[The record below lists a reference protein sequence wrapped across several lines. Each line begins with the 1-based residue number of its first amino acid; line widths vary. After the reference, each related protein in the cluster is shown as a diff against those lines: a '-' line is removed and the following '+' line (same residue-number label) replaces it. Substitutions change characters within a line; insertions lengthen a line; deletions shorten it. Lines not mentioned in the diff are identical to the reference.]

1 MPVYLK
7 VWTVA
12 ILGAVVLFT
21 VVAPLF
27 YGNAVPL
34 AVASVVALAVVIALR
49 IRERRR
55 IRQRLGSA
63 TPD

>member
-7 VWTVA
+7 VWSVA
-12 ILGAVVLFT
+12 ILGAVLLFT

-34 AVASVVALAVVIALR
+34 AVVSVLALAVVIALR

-55 IRQRLGSA
+55 IRRRHGSVA
-63 TPD
+63 TD